1 MFPRSPR
8 PRVTGF
14 HPGPAAGLPDGRVPQ
29 ATPALG
35 PDPRGDG
42 PSVLGAPLQ
51 PSALPRLQP
60 RGGHP
65 QGSQA
70 RPPAQSTVSGRRRVG
85 DQGAVR
91 CGQTRVGPMPS
102 AGSFQP
108 IFRSSLQA
116 AQALGRSWV
125 VVKEGTHP
133 AGGRSQGRAR
143 EHQPCGVFP
152 AQASFLL
159 LRSDKATG
167 GLQPCGAQEAA
178 ARCPGVTRTHVAPGR
193 LHGPRVA
200 GRWAVPG
207 RGPARPLLGVLPPQG
222 SSSRASSSSSPPVAD
237 RGSAC
242 GLGVLPAHK
251 EKRPDWLRLGP

>member
-1 MFPRSPR
+1 MGLLFWGPLCSPQPFPASSLGEVTPRALRPGPQPRARSAGGGGWATRVLCAVGKPEWAPCPRRGLSSPSSGPHCRR
-8 PRVTGF
+8 PRLW
-14 HPGPAAGLPDGRVPQ
+14 AEAGWW
-29 ATPALG
+29 
-35 PDPRGDG
+35 
-42 PSVLGAPLQ
+42 S
-51 PSALPRLQP
+51 
-60 RGGHP
+60 
-65 QGSQA
+65 
-70 RPPAQSTVSGRRRVG
+70 RR
-85 DQGAVR
+85 
-91 CGQTRVGPMPS
+91 
-102 AGSFQP
+102 
-108 IFRSSLQA
+108 
-116 AQALGRSWV
+116 
-125 VVKEGTHP
+125 GTHP